1 MRHSKNDNIIK
12 KMLTLVLGCLVLANA
27 LPGDSCQ
34 TTAKGIFAK
43 RQTEFEE

>member
-1 MRHSKNDNIIK
+1 MII
-12 KMLTLVLGCLVLANA
+12 LVLGCCLLAYA

-43 RQTEFEE
+43 R